1 MQNVVPA
8 STLNNGGIIFSGTS
22 TAGSAP
28 ITSSVVG
35 GIGAGV
41 SFNGNSDGG
50 NASLITISTAFV
62 TFAPTLAA

>member
-1 MQNVVPA
+1 MAV
-8 STLNNGGIIFSGTS
+8 
-22 TAGSAP
+22 
-28 ITSSVVG
+28 SSSPEQAQRAALRC
-35 GIGAGV
+35 AGV